1 MKVSLKL
8 SFKIISFLSILLLG
22 YSLLVVYA
30 ESPLMEADI
39 NGNVL
44 VDIKS
49 GREPV
54 ADINVNLHQLIGDTF
69 TTISTSTDSFG
80 KYKFSQISIENNAL
94 CSVSVL
100 YQEIAYSTNFVS
112 CTEDPVQFDVI
123 VYEPTTDNT
132 FLVVDD
138 MSIVLASVDP
148 MEGKVWILEM
158 ADLNNT
164 GDKTY
169 VPGTGPMSLVR
180 FGLPEGYFELSVDTD
195 LSNVEILSVDKGF
208 ALSGNI
214 PPGSH
219 KIMYQYS
226 LSYSKGDLNFQRS
239 FLYGVKK
246 LRILIPEG
254 ITFIA
259 DLDIFSQN
267 MEEIED
273 RKYTEF
279 ISIDLKKGDK
289 VTFEISQLPVLNFF
303 NRFYTEIRTAYFD
316 DLILTVMAVLLTIIF
331 VFLYKSRLK
340 TRNNN

>member
-100 YQEIAYSTNFVS
+100 YQKIAYSTNFVS
-112 CTEDPVQFDVI
+112 CTEDPVKFDVI

-169 VPGTGPMSLVR
+169 VPGLSL
-180 FGLPEGYFELSVDTD
+180 
-195 LSNVEILSVDKGF
+195 IH
-208 ALSGNI
+208 I
-214 PPGSH
+214 
-219 KIMYQYS
+219 
-226 LSYSKGDLNFQRS
+226 
-239 FLYGVKK
+239 
-246 LRILIPEG
+246 
-254 ITFIA
+254 
-259 DLDIFSQN
+259 
-267 MEEIED
+267 
-273 RKYTEF
+273 
-279 ISIDLKKGDK
+279 
-289 VTFEISQLPVLNFF
+289 
-303 NRFYTEIRTAYFD
+303 
-316 DLILTVMAVLLTIIF
+316 
-331 VFLYKSRLK
+331 
-340 TRNNN
+340 

>member
-1 MKVSLKL
+1 MTASLKL
-8 SFKIISFLSILLLG
+8 SFKVIVFLGILLFS
-22 YSLLVVYA
+22 YSILVVYA
-30 ESPLMEADI
+30 ESPLTK
-39 NGNVL
+39 
-44 VDIKS
+44 VDIDGNIFVDMKS
-49 GREPV
+49 DRQPV

-80 KYKFSQISIENNAL
+80 KYKFSGISIENNAL

-100 YQEIAYSTNFVS
+100 YREISYSTNFIS
-112 CTEDPVQFDVI
+112 CAKDNVKFDVI

-148 MEGKVWILEM
+148 MERKVWILEM

-169 VPGTGPMSLVR
+169 VPGKGPMSLVR
-180 FGLPEGYFELSVDTD
+180 FGLPEDYFELAVDTD
-195 LSNVEILSVDKGF
+195 LSDVEILSVDKGF

-226 LSYSKGDLNFQRS
+226 LSYSKGDLNLRRS

-246 LRILIPEG
+246 LRVLIPEG
-254 ITFIA
+254 ITFVA
-259 DLDIFSQN
+259 DIDIFSEN
-267 MEEIED
+267 MEEIEE

-279 ISIDLKKGDK
+279 ISIDLKRGEK
-289 VTFEISQLPVLNFF
+289 VTFEISQLPVLNLF

-316 DLILTVMAVLLTIIF
+316 DLILAVMGLLLTVIF
-331 VFLYKSRLK
+331 GFLYRSRLK
-340 TRNNN
+340 N

>member
-1 MKVSLKL
+1 MKASLKL
-8 SFKIISFLSILLLG
+8 SFKIIAFLSILLLS
-22 YSLLVVYA
+22 YSTLVVYA
-30 ESPLMEADI
+30 ESPLTEVDI

-44 VDIKS
+44 VDINS
-49 GREPV
+49 DREPV
-54 ADINVNLHQLIGDTF
+54 VDINVNLHQLIGDTF

-80 KYKFSQISIENNAL
+80 KYKFSGISIESNAL

-100 YQEIAYSTNFVS
+100 YQEISYSTNFIS
-112 CTEDPVQFDVI
+112 CIEDEVKFDVI
-123 VYEPTTDNT
+123 VYEPTTDNS

-138 MSIVLASVDP
+138 MSIVLASIDP

-169 VPGTGPMSLVR
+169 VPGKGPMSLVR
-180 FGLPEGYFELSVDTD
+180 FGLPEDYFELAVDTD

-226 LSYSKGDLNFQRS
+226 LLYSKGGLNLRRS

-246 LRILIPEG
+246 LRVLIPEG
-254 ITFIA
+254 ITFVT
-259 DLDIFSQN
+259 DIDTFSEN
-267 MEEIED
+267 MEEIEE

-279 ISIDLKKGDK
+279 ISIDLKRGEK
-289 VTFEISQLPVLNFF
+289 VTFEISQLPVLNLF
-303 NRFYTEIRTAYFD
+303 NKFYTEIRTTYFD
-316 DLILTVMAVLLTIIF
+316 DLILVVMGLILTVIF
-331 VFLYKSRLK
+331 GFLYMSHLK
-340 TRNNN
+340 NKEV